1 MTEAVTAASQAAGAG
16 ARAAHPCFEVCDP
29 EFVAVL
35 GPAPRL
41 ALVAETDAHE
51 GPVYVPGE
59 DALYF
64 TSLPRIADI
73 RAAGTPGACIKR
85 LALDGLNFPVDPSR
99 LSVVP
104 ARVTMPNGMALGHG
118 GRLVVCEQGTRA
130 EHARISRVDPSTGEV
145 ETVLDA
151 WGGLR
156 LNSPNDVVV
165 KRDGT
170 IWFTDPSYGY
180 LQGFRPE
187 PRTGD
192 YVYRYD
198 PACDRLSVVAD
209 GFDKPNGLAVS
220 PGERTLYIT
229 DSGANQEP
237 GSYHVRRPHRIVAF
251 DVYDGS
257 HLGPGRLFA
266 VTTPGFP
273 DGIKTDRAGRVYASS
288 LSGVQ
293 VFSPAGHLIGQIGLP
308 GAVNFTFGGPAG
320 DVLLITSDTAIWAA
334 VFNPAAGS
342 GQRPDQEPGRW

>member
-1 MTEAVTAASQAAGAG
+1 MTEVVTAASRAAGAD
-16 ARAAHPCFEVCDP
+16 AREAHPGFEVCDS
-29 EFVAVL
+29 EFAAAL

-64 TSLPRIADI
+64 TSLPGKVDI
-73 RAAGTPGACIKR
+73 PAPGTPGAYIKR

-104 ARVTMPNGMALGHG
+104 ARVNMPNGMALGRD

-130 EHARISRVDPSTGEV
+130 EHARISRIDPTTGEV
-145 ETVLDA
+145 ETVVDA

-165 KRDGT
+165 RSDGT
-170 IWFTDPSYGY
+170 IWFTDPGYGY

-187 PRTGD
+187 PQIGD

-198 PACDRLSVVAD
+198 PASGRLSVVAD
-209 GFDKPNGLAVS
+209 CFDKPNGLAFS
-220 PGERTLYIT
+220 PDERTLYVT
-229 DSGANQEP
+229 DSGANQAP
-237 GSYHVRRPHRIVAF
+237 GSYHPARPHHVTAF
-251 DVYDGS
+251 DVAPDGR
-257 HLGPGRLFA
+257 HLGPARLFA

-273 DGIKTDRAGRVYASS
+273 DGIKVDRAGRVYASAS
-288 LSGVQ
+288 SGVQ
-293 VFSPAGHLIGQIGLP
+293 VFSAAGDLIGQIRLP
-308 GAVNFTFGGPAG
+308 GTVNFTFGGPG
-320 DVLLITSDTAIWAA
+320 GQVLYITTDTAVWAA
-334 VFNPAAGS
+334 VLATT
-342 GQRPDQEPGRW
+342 GR

>member
-1 MTEAVTAASQAAGAG
+1 VMTTASQAAGADPQP
-16 ARAAHPCFEVCDP
+16 AHPGFEVCDS
-29 EFVAVL
+29 EFAAAL

-41 ALVAETDAHE
+41 AMVTETDAHE

-64 TSLPRIADI
+64 TSLPRKADVP
-73 RAAGTPGACIKR
+73 APGTPGAYIKR
-85 LALDGLNFPVDPSR
+85 LALDGVNFPVNPSR

-104 ARVTMPNGMALGHG
+104 ARVNMPNGMALGRD

-130 EHARISRVDPSTGEV
+130 EHARISRVDPTTGEV
-145 ETVLDA
+145 ETVVDA

-165 KRDGT
+165 KGDGT

-187 PRTGD
+187 PQIGD

-198 PACDRLSVVAD
+198 PASDRLSVVAD
-209 GFDKPNGLAVS
+209 CFDKPNGLAFS
-220 PGERTLYIT
+220 PSQRTLYIT

-251 DVYDGS
+251 DVHDGN
-257 HLGPGRLFA
+257 HLGAGRLFA

-273 DGIKTDRAGRVYASS
+273 DGIKVDRAGRVYASS
-288 LSGVQ
+288 FSGVQ
-293 VFSPAGHLIGQIGLP
+293 VFSPSGDLIGQISLP
-308 GAVNFTFGGPAG
+308 GAVNFTFGGPAA
-320 DVLLITSDTAIWAA
+320 DVLLIAADTAIWAA
-334 VFNPAAGS
+334 VLNPAAGA

>member
-1 MTEAVTAASQAAGAG
+1 MTEVVTAASRAAGAD
-16 ARAAHPCFEVCDP
+16 AREAHAGFEVYDP
-29 EFVAVL
+29 ECEALL
-35 GPAPRL
+35 GGDARL
-41 ALVAETDAHE
+41 ALVVETDAHE

-64 TSLPRIADI
+64 TTLPGNVDI
-73 RAAGTPGACIKR
+73 PAPGTPGAYVKR
-85 LALDGLNFPVDPSR
+85 LALDGLSFPVDPSR

-104 ARVTMPNGMALGHG
+104 ARVNMPNGMALGRD

-130 EHARISRVDPSTGEV
+130 EHARISRIDPTTGEV
-145 ETVLDA
+145 ETVVDA

-165 KRDGT
+165 RSDGT
-170 IWFTDPSYGY
+170 IWFTDPGYGY

-187 PRTGD
+187 PQIGD

-198 PACDRLSVVAD
+198 PASGRLSVVAD
-209 GFDKPNGLAVS
+209 CFDKPNGLAFS
-220 PGERTLYIT
+220 PGEQTLYIT
-229 DSGANQEP
+229 DSGANAER

-251 DVYDGS
+251 DVHDGS

-273 DGIKTDRAGRVYASS
+273 DGIKTDPAGRVYASS
-288 LSGVQ
+288 SSGVQ
-293 VFSPAGHLIGQIGLP
+293 VFSPAGDLIGQIRLP

-320 DVLLITSDTAIWAA
+320 EVLFITTDTAIWAA
-334 VFNPAAGS
+334 VLNPAAGA
-342 GQRPDQEPGRW
+342 GQRRDQELGRW